1 MIRKKILALN
11 RLTGRILMG
20 NTILQLCLVLL
31 IVSLPYDGVAQKIKF
46 MSSGMERSFILHLPA
61 GYSKKDT
68 MDYPLILCLHGKGS
82 NGREMKMYTGLNKT
96 GNEMKAIIAYP
107 TTTGELWPYE
117 DTVAIR
123 TETTYLLDLI
133 AYLAAHHKAD
143 PDRVYMSG
151 MSSGGI
157 FTYTFASRYPLSV
170 KGIAVVSG
178 NITLLA
184 KQDVEHNASILPPL
198 LLIHGTKD
206 EILYNGRAG
215 FCLNAEDSFA
225 TYRASCQD
233 QSPVTQWMPDL
244 RKDKCTVEKITYHCP
259 EEMIYYRIHNGG
271 HHWPG
276 ANFNA
281 ALFTSLHLGRYCRDI
296 SANDAI
302 KDFILN
308 IEGR

>member
-1 MIRKKILALN
+1 MRIKLPALVT
-11 RLTGRILMG
+11 LTGNLHPG
-20 NTILQLCLVLL
+20 NSILQLCLVCLMA
-31 IVSLPYDGVAQKIKF
+31 SFPSKGDAQKIKF
-46 MSSGMERSFILHLPA
+46 MSNGMERSFILHLPT
-61 GYSKKDT
+61 GYSNKDT
-68 MDYPLILCLHGKGS
+68 MAYPLILCLHGKGS
-82 NGREMKMYTGLNKT
+82 NGREMKMYTGINKT
-96 GNEMKAIIAYP
+96 GNDLKAIIAYP
-107 TTTGELWPYE
+107 TTTGELWPYA

-123 TETTYLLDLI
+123 TETTYMLDLI
-133 AYLAAHHKAD
+133 GYLAVHYKAD
-143 PDRVYMSG
+143 LNRVYMSG

-184 KQDVEHNASILPPL
+184 KEDVEHNASILPPL

-215 FCLNAEDSFA
+215 FCMNAEDSFD
-225 TYRASCQD
+225 TYRSACQD
-233 QSPVTQWMPDL
+233 QSPVIQWMPDL
-244 RKDKCTVEKITYHCP
+244 RKDKCTVEKINFSCP
-259 EEMIYYRIHNGG
+259 EKMVYYRIHNGG
-271 HHWPG
+271 HHWPR

-281 ALFTSLHLGRYCRDI
+281 ALFTSLKLGRYCRDI

>member
-1 MIRKKILALN
+1 MRKKITARY
-11 RLTGRILMG
+11 RLTTYLYMA
-20 NTILQLCLVLL
+20 NSILQLFL
-31 IVSLPYDGVAQKIKF
+31 VSLLASVSYDGVAQKIKF
-46 MSSGMERSFILHLPA
+46 MSNGIERSFILHLPA

-96 GNEMKAIIAYP
+96 GDELNSIVAYP
-107 TTTGELWPYE
+107 TTKAELWPYA
-117 DTVAIR
+117 DTSDIMV
-123 TETTYLLDLI
+123 ETTYLMDI
-133 AYLAAHHKAD
+133 IDYLTMHHKAD
-143 PDRVYMSG
+143 PNRVYMAG

-157 FTYTFASRYPLSV
+157 FTYTFASRYPWSL

-178 NITLLA
+178 NITLMA
-184 KQDVEHNASILPPL
+184 KEDVEHNASILPPL

-215 FCLNAEDSFA
+215 FCLNAEDSYA
-225 TYRASCQD
+225 TYREACVD

-244 RKDKCTVEKITYHCP
+244 RKDKCTVEKITYNCP
-259 EEMIYYRIHNGG
+259 GKMIYYRIHNGG

-281 ALFTSLHLGRYCRDI
+281 ALFTSLKLGRYCRDI